1 MKKMSRW
8 YIPELYTAE
17 MSLPEASRH
26 HWTDPQGYIASDS
39 AFWKYLLRWGKHYYF
54 YTGEMY
60 LESTGTEWK
69 EAEDVSQALT
79 LFHDAFADWSA
90 DREDSFKR
98 MKEALDLTYEP
109 IENYNRYE
117 ESEDK
122 GSQSYG
128 ADTTEHTTTESITR
142 KDSGTVKTESTS
154 SASALVYGF
163 NNSAAEGQPSDSSQ
177 GSGSDTETRD
187 LTSTDTHAGG
197 YTDARKARSDS
208 DTRSHTAHLHGNIG
222 VTTSQEMLRSELSLR
237 DPVAFTQYIMRDF
250 LARVCSLQSE
260 VI

>member
-1 MKKMSRW
+1 MSRW
-8 YIPELYTAE
+8 YIPELYTTE
-17 MSLPEASRH
+17 MSLPTASRH
-26 HWTDPQGYIASDS
+26 HWTDSNSIIKTDS
-39 AFWKYLLRWGKHYYF
+39 TFWKYLLRWGKHYYF

-60 LESTGTEWK
+60 IESQGKEWK
-69 EAEDVSQALT
+69 EAVDSLQALH
-79 LFHDAFADWSA
+79 LFHDAFDDWSA
-90 DREDSFKR
+90 DRADSFKR
-98 MKEALDLTYEP
+98 MKDALALTYEP
-109 IENYNRYE
+109 IENYDRYE
-117 ESEDK
+117 ESEDT

-142 KDSGTVKTESTS
+142 KDSGTVKTESAS
-154 SASALVYGF
+154 HASALVYGF
-163 NNSAAEGQPSDSSQ
+163 NNTAAEGQPSDSSD

-197 YTDARKARSDS
+197 YTDARRARSDS

-222 VTTSQEMLRSELSLR
+222 VTTSQEMLSSELTLR
-237 DPVAFTQYIMRDF
+237 DPVALTQYVMKDF